1 MYIILGILFFV
12 LPWTITVTRNTPDS
26 YKIFFPIL
34 PNWQDDGRLAAVR
47 LGTSTCI
54 NTHNLVSLLL
64 CFFFFFC
71 SMNKTVICHDMCWC
85 HVDIME
91 LHELM
96 EGSVLLVF
104 SLGRKK
110 CEKNIFWVFLSKK
123 KQEGGKTISWLW
135 TRQYSVAS
143 RTQSTPP
150 LRIARKSSY
159 IFSNSFRNSSS
170 IFTLMS
176 KSYLLLN

>member
-1 MYIILGILFFV
+1 VYIILGILF
-12 LPWTITVTRNTPDS
+12 LLWTITVTRNTPDS

-34 PNWQDDGRLAAVR
+34 PNWQDDDRLAAVR
-47 LGTSTCI
+47 LGTSTCKH
-54 NTHNLVSLLL
+54 TQPGFSAVMLP
-64 CFFFFFC
+64 FFFARWTNSYLSWHVLMPRRHYGITWTNGGEC
-71 SMNKTVICHDMCWC
+71 S
-85 HVDIME
+85 
-91 LHELM
+91 
-96 EGSVLLVF
+96 VF
-104 SLGRKK
+104 WGIKK
-110 CEKNIFWVFLSKK
+110 CEKNIFRGIFSFKLFSKK
-123 KQEGGKTISWLW
+123 KQEGGKTISWLQ